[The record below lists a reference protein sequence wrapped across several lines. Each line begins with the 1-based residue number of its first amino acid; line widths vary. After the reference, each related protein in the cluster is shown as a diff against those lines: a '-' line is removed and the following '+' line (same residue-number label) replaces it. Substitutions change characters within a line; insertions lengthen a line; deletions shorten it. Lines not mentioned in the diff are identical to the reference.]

1 MENSCIIEARVVPR
15 AHEQKVVLQGEI
27 LKIRITEAP
36 VEGKG
41 NESVCRV
48 LAKSL
53 KIPKRLI
60 SIHSG
65 HKSKKKR
72 ILINSLSLNEVKK
85 RLSKLAD

>member
-53 KIPKRLI
+53 KIPKRL
-60 SIHSG
+60 
-65 HKSKKKR
+65 SKKAR
-72 ILINSLSLNEVKK
+72 AHYEALSSLGKPS
-85 RLSKLAD
+85 D